1 MARSGFEPLLQQHRA
16 LIARPWRVMYAV
28 IETGGKQ
35 YRVELG
41 TELAVERIATHPGET
56 VQFDQVLLVADGATA
71 HIGTP
76 TVADAQ
82 VMADVVRQ
90 DRGDKVVVFKYRPKA
105 RHRAKKGHR
114 QELTVI
120 RVADIRFGGRS
131 AAEEAGVQEKEQAK
145 ARRAAEAEAK
155 RRSEAD
161 KALADKLAREAAERA
176 EQAEAKKAA
185 RTTRSR
191 AKAKAQ
197 ASEVA
202 TDARTAAEPGAE
214 AEAKQ
219 AAAEGKTTRPRRAS
233 TGATST
239 SRPARRSTS
248 KKDD

>member
-131 AAEEAGVQEKEQAK
+131 AAEEAGVQEKAQAK

-161 KALADKLAREAAERA
+161 RALADKLAREAAERA

-191 AKAKAQ
+191 ARAKAQ
-197 ASEVA
+197 AEAA

-214 AEAKQ
+214 AGAKQ
-219 AAAEGKTTRPRRAS
+219 AVAEGKTMRPRRAS
-233 TGATST
+233 TGAAST